1 METLPILTINFAG
14 DGLPGIALYNRGL
27 YWESH
32 EAWEAVWH
40 TKKGREWAFYQ
51 AMIHVAAAMLKMD
64 RQQFVGA
71 HSQLNRSLQRFSVAG
86 PMETGTN
93 DKEFRAS
100 TKACRDELLRCGPE
114 GLSEFDRTLYPRVV
128 VAATEI

>member
-1 METLPILTINFAG
+1 METLPSITIHFAT
-14 DGLPGIALYNRGL
+14 DGLAGIELYNQGL

-51 AMIHVAAAMLKMD
+51 AMIHVAAALLKIN
-64 RQQFVGA
+64 REQFVGA
-71 HSQLNRSLQRFSVAG
+71 HSQLTRALQRFSVAG

-93 DKEFRAS
+93 DKAFRAGA
-100 TKACRDELLRCGPE
+100 KACRDELLRCGPE
-114 GLSEFDRTLYPRVV
+114 GLGDFNRALYPRVV
-128 VAATEI
+128 ILD